1 MTPPSL
7 KMSCVPHCTIEFLP
21 LRLCS
26 LKRIVRSY
34 KAFGWTNM
42 RAAEYTA
49 YVKEENDRHLGSSL
63 CSTFE
68 KGESTLVIGL
78 HSFIDSSSV
87 FDRQDFEG

>member
-1 MTPPSL
+1 
-7 KMSCVPHCTIEFLP
+7 
-21 LRLCS
+21 
-26 LKRIVRSY
+26 
-34 KAFGWTNM
+34 M